1 MKIVPFVTIEK
12 TSFSLTLISR
22 RSIHRNGRRF
32 NTRGVDE
39 EGNVANFVET
49 EQIIHT
55 RDGQLYSFVQVYH
68 SLYIYMIDS
77 RKYSFRMDT
86 EALFK
91 VYSKDTHSWCKI
103 NISVNKHRIVVY

>member
-1 MKIVPFVTIEK
+1 MKIVPFATIEK

-49 EQIIHT
+49 AQIIHT
-55 RDGQLYSFVQVYH
+55 RDGQLFSFVQVYYD
-68 SLYIYMIDS
+68 LFIYLIDT
-77 RKYSFRMDT
+77 R
-86 EALFK
+86 
-91 VYSKDTHSWCKI
+91 
-103 NISVNKHRIVVY
+103 